1 MASTSSRRSTKAK
14 PRSYAK
20 SKTAPRKAVPK
31 KEMPERTS
39 IRYAFY
45 ILLLGSIISIF
56 FFPYLYAEGII
67 GINAANADSS
77 IGLSFFFPLV
87 VFAYLMAKGKNLKQI
102 IIELGLS
109 RRAMNRK
116 ALAYGITV
124 FLAILLLEFGLGAFQ
139 AATHISLPTNVRQLL
154 GGLPAYFFAFAVIVA
169 PIDEEILFRGFL
181 VPRIGIIL
189 SALIFGI
196 LHFLSY
202 ASISEFIA
210 AFVFG
215 LIAGYA
221 FKRTRSLYSTI
232 IPHIL
237 VNVLGILALLL

>member
-1 MASTSSRRSTKAK
+1 MASSNKRRSTKAK
-14 PRSYAK
+14 PKNAARAK
-20 SKTAPRKAVPK
+20 PIAKRAAK
-31 KEMPERTS
+31 KEMPERAS

-56 FFPYLYAEGII
+56 FFPYLYAEGVI

-102 IIELGLS
+102 IIDLGLS

-116 ALAYGITV
+116 ALAYGITI
-124 FLAILLLEFGLGAFQ
+124 FLAILLLELGLGAFQ

-154 GGLPAYFFAFAVIVA
+154 SGLPAYFFAFAVIVA

-232 IPHIL
+232 IPHML
-237 VNVLGILALLL
+237 VNLLGILALLL